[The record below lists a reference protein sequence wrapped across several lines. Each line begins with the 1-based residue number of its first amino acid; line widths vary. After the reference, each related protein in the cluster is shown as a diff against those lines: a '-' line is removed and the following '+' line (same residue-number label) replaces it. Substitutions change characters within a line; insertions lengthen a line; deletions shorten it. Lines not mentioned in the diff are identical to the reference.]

1 MGSVEDAIAKRIG
14 VVGVTDG
21 GVPLLDGKLR
31 GDERRATLGT
41 LFDDLHEV
49 ASVRVLERVKEP
61 VIDGEQVNLG
71 EPTQK
76 PYVGAVTARDAKVVN
91 ETRCTDVAAGE
102 ATATSPLDE
111 GACEKRLADPRRS
124 SDEEVVLLG
133 DPAARFPG

>member
-91 ETRCTDVAAGE
+91 ERRCC
-102 ATATSPLDE
+102 TALAESE
-111 GACEKRLADPRRS
+111 IRLWWWPRYVR
-124 SDEEVVLLG
+124 
-133 DPAARFPG
+133 A